1 MSWSSFAF
9 RAAAAIVFASSLVAV
24 KPSFAAADPQSD
36 RAKPGAVL
44 FGKSGCTFCH
54 GPAGMGT
61 ERAPSL
67 RDVAKRLNDQ
77 QIRHQIH
84 DGGQMMPPFGEA
96 LTDEEIEQLSVF
108 LLTKDAWNLVPVPA
122 SPTTPR

>member
-1 MSWSSFAF
+1 MRPFAVPVVVVV
-9 RAAAAIVFASSLVAV
+9 AACSLVAARS
-24 KPSFAAADPQSD
+24 SFAADPQSD

-67 RDVAKRLNDQ
+67 RNVSKRLNDQ

-96 LTDEEIEQLSVF
+96 LTDEEIGQLSVF
-108 LLTKDAWNLVPVPA
+108 LLTGDAWNLLPTMP
-122 SPTTPR
+122 SPTAPK